1 MKLCVNNLGRHKG
14 FTLTELLILVIMISI
29 IGNALIPKL
38 RQMELQAMRSE
49 IPVNLKAIRTV
60 EIAYRND
67 FGVFVSAMAYP
78 SSPSAMPQDW
88 VKPSSGGFAT
98 MGWEPEGAVRGSYAV
113 STTAVDF
120 TAYGLSDVDGDGT
133 QATFI
138 ATSVTKPTLTT
149 DVNVY

>member
-1 MKLCVNNLGRHKG
+1 MKQYVNKLRKTRG
-14 FTLTELLILVIMISI
+14 FTLTELIILIVMVSI

-67 FGVFVSAMAYP
+67 FGVFVTAAQYP
-78 SSPSAMPQDW
+78 PYPTTSLQTW

-98 MGWEPEGAVRGSYAV
+98 LGWEPEGGVRGSYAV

-120 TAYGLSDVDGDGT
+120 TAYGMSDVDGDGT

-138 ATSVTKPTLTT
+138 ATSVVEPKLTT